1 MLRFRQKSLPMTVT
15 TLPEKLLTDVV
26 ALRRDFHMHPELG
39 FEEHRTA
46 GIVADR
52 LRRLGFDVHTGIA
65 GTGVVGV
72 MRGAKPGRTIMLRAD
87 MDALPILEE
96 NSHAFRSTIDGKMH
110 ACGHDG
116 HVAMLLGAAEL
127 IADGKDRLA
136 GTVCLL
142 FQPAEEGHGG
152 AKVMIEEGVLERFK
166 IERAYGLH
174 LNTKLPAGTLGFRE
188 GPFYASSDSIEIE
201 VLGKGGHGSAPHDAI
216 DPIYTAAN
224 FITSVQQVV
233 SRHVDPIEPAVVS
246 IGSIHGGTIH
256 NVIPRTVRMLGT
268 VRAFSDDV
276 RNEMPQ
282 RIERVLKSCCDAM
295 GARYEFNY
303 LWRYPVTS
311 NDPDQTRYARAL
323 ADRTAGEQH
332 VITADKLMGAED
344 FSFFAERVPACF
356 YTVGARGGAET
367 SAPHHSSTFDI
378 DERALVVGVQMMAAL
393 AFDAPLNAP

>member
-1 MLRFRQKSLPMTVT
+1 MTVSE
-15 TLPEKLLTDVV
+15 LPKNLLEDVV
-26 ALRRDFHMHPELG
+26 ALRRDIHMHPELG
-39 FEEHRTA
+39 FEEHRTSSIA
-46 GIVADR
+46 ADR
-52 LRRLGFDVHTGIA
+52 LRALGFEVHTGIA

-72 MRGAKPGRTIMLRAD
+72 MRGSVPGRTIMLRAD

-96 NSHAFRSTIDGKMH
+96 NQHEYRSTVDGKMH

-127 IADGKDRLA
+127 IADGKERVA

-152 AKVMIEEGVLERFK
+152 AKVMVEEGTLERFG

-174 LNTKLPAGTLGFRE
+174 LNTKLPVGVLGFRE

-233 SRHVDPIEPAVVS
+233 SRHVDPIEPAVVT

-268 VRAFSDDV
+268 VRAFSDAV
-276 RNEMPQ
+276 REAMPD

-295 GARYEFNY
+295 GASYEYTY

-311 NDPDQTRYARAL
+311 NDPDQTRYARLL
-323 ADRTAGEQH
+323 AERMAGAQG
-332 VITADKLMGAED
+332 VVTADKLMGAED
-344 FSFFAERVPACF
+344 FSFFAQRVPACF
-356 YTVGARGGAET
+356 YSLGAHGGAN
-367 SAPHHSSTFDI
+367 SASPHHSSTFDI
-378 DERALVVGVQMMAAL
+378 DERALGTGVRMMAAL
-393 AFDAPLNAP
+393 AFDAPRNAP